1 MMRHLQDR
9 SGLWAT
15 IVALVVTG
23 LLAGAVQAEDEG
35 TLRAQREAKERA
47 LQALQE
53 DLEAS
58 RQTEAALAAE
68 IEELRG
74 DRAALN
80 ERLLETAQRE
90 RETESRIGVLEGRI
104 EELEAREATLRKSLW
119 ERSGLL
125 SELLGALQRM
135 GRRPPPAVVVR
146 PEDAL
151 TMVRSAMLLG
161 AVLPEMRM
169 ETAAL
174 ATDLEELSGLRQ
186 EIDEERQTLIAENEQ
201 LERERAE
208 VALLIDAKRRDIEEG
223 EEELGT
229 LRLRAAE
236 LEAELE
242 DAQEVMAALDR
253 EISVASREAME
264 RARQRTAQESL
275 EALRDPGRLEP
286 AIAFEAAE
294 GLLPKPVSGPV
305 VRSFGAPDELNAPA
319 RGISIAAPPNAQ
331 VISPSD
337 GWVVYAGP
345 FRSYGQLLIVN
356 VGDGYHI
363 VLAGM
368 AYISV
373 ELGQFVLKGEPVGR
387 MESVIVASATDV
399 TVDGQRPVLYVEFR
413 KDGDSIDPAP
423 WWAEG
428 RTGASG

>member
-1 MMRHLQDR
+1 MIRHLHDPR
-9 SGLWAT
+9 GLWAT

-23 LLAGAVQAEDEG
+23 LLVGAVQADDED
-35 TLRAQREAKERA
+35 TLRTQREAQERAFEA
-47 LQALQE
+47 LQA

-74 DRAALN
+74 DRTALN
-80 ERLLETAQRE
+80 ERLLETAQKE
-90 RETESRIGVLEGRI
+90 RETEARIGLLENRI
-104 EELEAREATLRKSLW
+104 EELQEREATVRRSLS

-161 AVLPEMRM
+161 AVMPEIRM

-174 ATDLEELSGLRQ
+174 ATDLEELTGLRR
-186 EIDEERQTLIAENEQ
+186 EIDEERQTLIAETER

-208 VALLIDAKRRDIEEG
+208 VALLIDAKRRDIEDG

-229 LRLRAAE
+229 LRIRAAE
-236 LEAELE
+236 LEEEME

-286 AIAFEAAE
+286 AIAFESAE

-305 VRSFGAPDELNAPA
+305 VRDFGAPDELNAPA
-319 RGISIAAPPNAQ
+319 RGVSIAASPSAQ

-368 AYISV
+368 SYISV

-387 MESVIVASATDV
+387 MDSVILASATDV
-399 TVDGQRPVLYVEFR
+399 TVDRQRPVLYVEFR